1 MLFVVERGGR
11 SFVELAKVQDCWEWR
26 SGMIGSVLKV
36 GSRNFGMFVL
46 DKECCWFCG
55 AHCMVWLTSLEC
67 NCIEG
72 WVVSWFI
79 LRLVS
84 M

>member
-1 MLFVVERGGR
+1 
-11 SFVELAKVQDCWEWR
+11 
-26 SGMIGSVLKV
+26 
-36 GSRNFGMFVL
+36 
-46 DKECCWFCG
+46 
-55 AHCMVWLTSLEC
+55 MVWLTSLEC

-84 M
+84 MYIGQSLVRWSVSLLWYMEYKGLRVYDPQPQP